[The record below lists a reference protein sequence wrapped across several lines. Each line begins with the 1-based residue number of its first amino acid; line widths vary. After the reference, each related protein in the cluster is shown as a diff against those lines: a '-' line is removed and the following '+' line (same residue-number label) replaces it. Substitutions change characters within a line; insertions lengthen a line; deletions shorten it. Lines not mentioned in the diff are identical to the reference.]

1 MKKSPWLVLLLSAGC
16 LFGASTTSFGFGR
29 GGFGGGGGRG
39 GGFGGGGGGFAGGG
53 GAARNFGGGVGST
66 PSFNRPQMPQG
77 GFGGGAGGGLGA
89 QGLGGQGLGNRGA
102 GGQGLGGQG
111 LGGQGLGS
119 QGRAG
124 QGLGAQGLGGQGL
137 GSRSP
142 LQDARPGL
150 GNNGAGLDR
159 LQGLGGQG
167 LGGQGLGAGNGLNGA
182 NRDFS
187 ALRAQALDSS
197 GRLPGM
203 GAGAGFGL
211 GGDAAAN
218 RAQTLEQRQGD
229 LSQRMASGREDWQ
242 SNRQDLQGNRQDMQ
256 GNRQDWRD
264 NNREDWQ
271 NWADNTISNH
281 GDWYHDCWHDNWYPG
296 AGWNNMWNNYPV
308 AAAFGVT
315 AWGVNRIGY
324 SWGYWGYYN
333 PYYTPS
339 ATYNYSQP
347 IVIYQSSGEPSA
359 NGEAQQPVQTSDQ
372 KIAERELAKARDDF
386 FKNNFDEALRG
397 ADRAVRH
404 AEHDAAVHEFRGLTL
419 FAVRRYAEAASA
431 VYGVLSAGPGWDWT
445 TMSTLYSSNDVYT
458 GQLRGLEEYTK
469 TNPASADGH
478 FLLGYHYL
486 VAGHPDQ
493 ANGQFVIAQQS
504 NPDDRLLKQLVAMT
518 TPPKA
523 ASTDASATP
532 AAPAAAAAADP
543 GDTSSTK
550 KAIAKEVLY
559 GHWKASQQNAT
570 FDLTIKEDGSFIWL
584 FERDDHRQS
593 VRGVFAVDQNQLA
606 LQPDSGG
613 AMLADITMFGTDEMQ
628 FKMIS
633 GDSTDAGMRFK
644 KVR

>member
-16 LFGASTTSFGFGR
+16 LVASTTTSFGFGR
-29 GGFGGGGGRG
+29 GGFGGGMGGRVGGG
-39 GGFGGGGGGFAGGG
+39 GGFGGGGGGFNGG
-53 GAARNFGGGVGST
+53 ARNFGGGVGSA
-66 PSFNRPQMPQG
+66 PSFNRPQIPQG
-77 GFGGGAGGGLGA
+77 GVGNRGFGGGGGVGA
-89 QGLGGQGLGNRGA
+89 QGLGGQGLGNRGLGGQGL

-119 QGRAG
+119 RLPEG
-124 QGLGAQGLGGQGL
+124 
-137 GSRSP
+137 RSP

-150 GNNGAGLDR
+150 GNGAGADR
-159 LQGLGGQG
+159 LQGLGAANG
-167 LGGQGLGAGNGLNGA
+167 LGGANRLGANGLNGT

-187 ALRAQALDSS
+187 ALRAQALESS
-197 GRLPGM
+197 GRLPGLD
-203 GAGAGFGL
+203 AGFGL
-211 GGDAAAN
+211 GADAAGS
-218 RAQTLEQRQGD
+218 RAQTLQQRQGD
-229 LSQRMASGREDWQ
+229 LSQRLSSGREDWQ
-242 SNRQDLQGNRQDMQ
+242 SHRQDMQ
-256 GNRQDWRD
+256 GNRQDWRT

-271 NWADNTISNH
+271 DWTNNTIANH

-296 AGWNNMWNNYPV
+296 SSWNYMWNNYPA

-347 IVIYQSSGEPSA
+347 IVIYQSSGAPSA
-359 NGEAQQPVQTSDQ
+359 SGDAAPPVQTSDQ

-386 FKNNFDEALRG
+386 YKNNFEEALKG

-404 AEHDAAVHEFRGLTL
+404 SEHDAAVHEFRGLTL
-419 FAVRRYAEAASA
+419 FALRRYAESAAA

-445 TMSTLYSSNDVYT
+445 TMSTLYSSTDVYT

-469 TNPASADGH
+469 TNPASADAH

-486 VAGHPDQ
+486 IAGHAEQ
-493 ANGQFVIAQQS
+493 ANGQFVMAQKS
-504 NPDDRLLKQLVAMT
+504 NPDDRLLKQLAAMT
-518 TPPKA
+518 TPPKPA
-523 ASTDASATP
+523 GSDSSASGP
-532 AAPAAAAAADP
+532 APAADP
-543 GDTSSTK
+543 ATTDAGDSSPTK
-550 KAIAKEVLY
+550 KPIAKEALY
-559 GHWKASQQNAT
+559 GHWKASQQNAN
-570 FDLTIKEDGSFIWL
+570 FDLTIKEDGSFVWL

-606 LQPDSGG
+606 LQPDAGG

-633 GDSTDAGMRFK
+633 GDSTDTGMRFK
-644 KVR
+644 KVK